1 MARPARV
8 RIRRRNPWVF
18 LRRRLFGWNVR
29 LDIASILFG
38 GERQLPCA
46 GEVYGLPPRRTK
58 GPHPEKVRQK
68 APSNESGGKVR
79 CYSPRRFTSG
89 HLAGSQARDRSPSP
103 KVSTVGER
111 PCGLGMAVI
120 SFEEAA
126 ERTWARVV
134 ERARDQLPESSFS
147 MWFVGVRAT
156 SLHDGVLEVTA
167 PSDYVRDWLAK
178 HYLDLIQGAATDF
191 VGQPVRVQLGAE
203 REPERGLI
211 AQAQAQAPAPERQAR
226 TESERG
232 ARELPFPNFT
242 FETFVAGPSNRFAH
256 AAAMAVAEAPPSKAY
271 NPLFIYG
278 GVGLGKTHL
287 LVAIAHHMHRL
298 APRFRVKYVTS
309 ESFMAEFIK
318 AVRERQGYQFAAR
331 HRDIDVLLV
340 DDIQFLA
347 KREETQTEFFHTF
360 NALHEKERQIVIA
373 SDRPPQE
380 LGMEERLQSRFR
392 LGLCVDVQPPDL
404 ETRIAILQLKAQRES
419 VHFPDE
425 VIEFVASKFD
435 QNIRE
440 LEGALVRVVAWSDL
454 TGQPIS
460 QELVEHALE
469 DLLPQAEA
477 EIPPQVILDETAR
490 YYGLS
495 VADLVSKSRSRPL
508 TNARHVAMYLI
519 RETTGMTLP
528 KIGELFDRDHT
539 TALHGIN
546 KIDKNMR
553 DREPVYRQVQDL
565 SRIIR
570 NRTRAL

>member
-1 MARPARV
+1 MA
-8 RIRRRNPWVF
+8 
-18 LRRRLFGWNVR
+18 
-29 LDIASILFG
+29 IA
-38 GERQLPCA
+38 
-46 GEVYGLPPRRTK
+46 
-58 GPHPEKVRQK
+58 
-68 APSNESGGKVR
+68 
-79 CYSPRRFTSG
+79 
-89 HLAGSQARDRSPSP
+89 
-103 KVSTVGER
+103 
-111 PCGLGMAVI
+111 

-126 ERTWARVV
+126 ERTWSHVV
-134 ERARDQLPESSFS
+134 DRARTELTESSFS
-147 MWFVGVRAT
+147 MWFAGVRPV
-156 SLHDGVLEVTA
+156 SFHEGVLEVVA

-178 HYLDLIQGAATDF
+178 HYVELIQSAATEAAGTPVHVELGAAPSDSAAPQRDIASEIPT
-191 VGQPVRVQLGAE
+191 
-203 REPERGLI
+203 PERPAIVRPPDTSTMG
-211 AQAQAQAPAPERQAR
+211 AP
-226 TESERG
+226 G
-232 ARELPFPNFT
+232 LPFPNYT
-242 FETFVAGPSNRFAH
+242 FDTFVPGPSNRFAH
-256 AAAMAVAEAPPSKAY
+256 AAAMAVAETPPSKAY

-287 LVAIAHHMHRL
+287 LVAIGHHMHRL
-298 APRFRVKYVTS
+298 GPKLRVKYVTS
-309 ESFMAEFIK
+309 EHFMAEFIK

-331 HRDIDVLLV
+331 HRDVDVLLV

-419 VHFPDE
+419 VHVPDD
-425 VIEFVASKFD
+425 VVEFVASKFD

-460 QELVEHALE
+460 LELTEHALV

-477 EIPPQVILDETAR
+477 EIPAPLILEETAK
-490 YYGLS
+490 YYALS
-495 VADLVSKSRSRPL
+495 VDDLVSKSRSRPL
-508 TNARHVAMYLI
+508 TTARHVAMYLV
-519 RETTGMTLP
+519 RECTGMSLI
-528 KIGELFDRDHT
+528 KIGELFDRDHS

-546 KIDKNMR
+546 KIDEQMR

-570 NRTRAL
+570 NRARGAVA